1 MANNKKLKLS
11 EFKFKPFSNKQLK
24 VLSWWT
30 EKSPVSD
37 MFMCIADGS
46 VRSGKSIS
54 MSLSFVLF
62 MMNTFNQQNAAMAGK
77 SVGSFR
83 RNILVS
89 LKQMLMALDY
99 EVIEHRSEN
108 YLEIIKG
115 DVTNYFYVFGARN
128 LWLVFMET

>member
-1 MANNKKLKLS
+1 MANNKRLKLS
-11 EFKFKPFSNKQLK
+11 AFKFKPFSNKQLK

-30 EKSPVSD
+30 ENSPVSD

>member
-1 MANNKKLKLS
+1 MANQKKLKLS
-11 EFKFKPFSNKQLK
+11 PFKFKPFSDKQMK
-24 VLSWWT
+24 VLNWWT

-37 MFMCIADGS
+37 AFMLIADGS
-46 VRSGKSIS
+46 VRSGKSLS

-62 MMNTFNQQNAAMAGK
+62 VMTTFNQQNAAMCGK

-99 EVIEHRSEN
+99 EIIEHRSEN

-115 DVTNYFYVFGARN
+115 EITNYFYIFGARN

>member
-30 EKSPVSD
+30 ENSPVSD

>member
-11 EFKFKPFSNKQLK
+11 AFKFKPFSNKQLK

-30 EKSPVSD
+30 ENSPVSD

>member
-11 EFKFKPFSNKQLK
+11 AFKFKPFSNKQLK

-30 EKSPVSD
+30 EKSPVND

>member
-11 EFKFKPFSNKQLK
+11 AFKFKPFSKKQLK

-30 EKSPVSD
+30 ENSPVSD